1 MHRDRKRGNLKR
13 STRLRDDSIHSAHAK
28 PAHAVDDFMQ
38 IFGSLIRHIYDCIR
52 RHFYVRQLRDMKL
65 SANIELFDIDV
76 L

>member
-1 MHRDRKRGNLKR
+1 
-13 STRLRDDSIHSAHAK
+13 
-28 PAHAVDDFMQ
+28 MQ
-38 IFGSLIRHIYDCIR
+38 IFGSLIRQICDCIR